1 MHAAAFAAAG
11 IPGTYQAFDVAPA
24 ALAAFLESARS
35 SLDGFNVTVPHKVAV
50 FGALDAV
57 DAHASI
63 IGAVNTVRNVSGRLE
78 GTNTDAPGFIHSLAR
93 ANIDAA
99 GSDVLVLGAGGA
111 ARAAIV
117 GLADAGARRIAVL
130 ARRPE
135 AEETLVRELEAR
147 GVAPGT
153 LSCSSAASAPAFS
166 PELIVN
172 ASSAG
177 MGVHAGTGEF
187 ERLLATFSTLPWDRA
202 RFAADLVYVPGAT
215 AFLAAATRA
224 GVRGEN
230 GLSMLAAQGA
240 LAFEAWTGVP
250 AERVMGAMLRTLAPA

>member
-11 IPGTYQAFDVAPA
+11 IAGSYEAFDVAPD
-24 ALAAFLESARS
+24 ALPAFLSRARS
-35 SLDGFNVTVPHKVAV
+35 ELDGFNVTVPHKVAV
-50 FGALDAV
+50 VRALDAI
-57 DAHASI
+57 DAHAST
-63 IGAVNTVRNVSGRLE
+63 IGAVNTVRVVAGRLE
-78 GTNTDAPGFIHSLAR
+78 GTNTDAPGFIRSLLR
-93 ANIDAA
+93 AGIDAT

-117 GLADAGARRIAVL
+117 GLANAGARRIAVS
-130 ARRPE
+130 ARRAE
-135 AEETLVRELEAR
+135 AELALVRDLVDR
-147 GVAPGT
+147 GVTRST
-153 LSCSSAASAPAFS
+153 LSCWSSASPPAFS
-166 PELIVN
+166 PDLVVN

-177 MGVHAGTGEF
+177 MGVQAGSGEF
-187 ERLLATFSTLPWDRA
+187 ERLVATFSTLPWDRA

-215 AFLAAATRA
+215 AFLAAAAAA

-250 AERVMGAMLRTLAPA
+250 SDRVVDAMRRTLPPA